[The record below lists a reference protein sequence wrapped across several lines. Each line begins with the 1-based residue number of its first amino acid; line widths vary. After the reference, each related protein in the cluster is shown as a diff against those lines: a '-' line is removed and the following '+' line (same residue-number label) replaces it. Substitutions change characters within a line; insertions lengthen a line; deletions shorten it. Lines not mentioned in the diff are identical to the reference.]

1 MTGITFFSD
10 SASAENGS
18 TSPSTSGTYLIT
30 FCSREQQITF
40 DTKAQ
45 TSPLTQPSK
54 PSMTRPGAGS
64 AIDDFNYVVTS
75 ETNVQRDERLL
86 CMLKTESP
94 GVDYL
99 VHTQRNGMQQN
110 WRQQITEW
118 MFQVVDYY
126 TYSRETAGIAISILD
141 RYLEQESVNRH
152 DYQLA
157 SLTALFIAVK
167 FCETRAPKMENF
179 IILSADRFLPGDVV
193 AMEKIILDRIGW
205 KLNLS
210 LMTAPMTF
218 VRAMLAYLSL
228 SEGTMQQLLQKVQY
242 MVELASCDYFFC
254 TRLPSDIA
262 LASILRA
269 LDRGGSNAIAVP
281 DVDRSAWCSKLK
293 SCFNLDEANLSV
305 QECKRRVGRLYEK
318 VRAKPG
324 SACSSGSNGGSGN
337 SSSQVGSGRQSPAH
351 VEESTSSK
359 KEGGRRE
366 PSPTGIDDD
375 VIDTACLVS
384 TASLNE
390 RDKDASG
397 PSPNDRPRKRSRSSA
412 CYG

>member
-1 MTGITFFSD
+1 
-10 SASAENGS
+10 
-18 TSPSTSGTYLIT
+18 
-30 FCSREQQITF
+30 
-40 DTKAQ
+40 
-45 TSPLTQPSK
+45 
-54 PSMTRPGAGS
+54 MTRPGAGS

-86 CMLKTESP
+86 RMLKTESP

-99 VHTQRNGMQQN
+99 VHTQRHGMQQN

-126 TYSRETAGIAISILD
+126 TYSRETAGVAISILD

-179 IILSADRFLPGDVV
+179 IILSADRFLPGNVV
-193 AMEKIILDRIGW
+193 AMEKTILDRIGW

-228 SEGTMQQLLQKVQY
+228 SESTMQQLLQRVQY
-242 MVELASCDYFFC
+242 LVELASCDYFFC

-262 LASILRA
+262 LASILCA
-269 LDRGGSNAIAVP
+269 LDRDGSNAIAVL

-324 SACSSGSNGGSGN
+324 SSSGSSGTGSTQAGDGCGRGGSG
-337 SSSQVGSGRQSPAH
+337 RHSPAH

-359 KEGGRRE
+359 KDGGRRE

-390 RDKDASG
+390 RNKDASG